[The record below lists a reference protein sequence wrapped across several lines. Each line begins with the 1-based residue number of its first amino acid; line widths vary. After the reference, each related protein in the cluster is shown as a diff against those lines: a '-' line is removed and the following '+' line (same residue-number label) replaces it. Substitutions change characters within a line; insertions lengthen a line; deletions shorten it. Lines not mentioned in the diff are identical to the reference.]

1 MWPYPLLKKFATK
14 FSKKEGRGSKAVW
27 NFSKNSSDLVAGSFP
42 YLFIF
47 FSTDHH
53 QLEVL
58 EEIYHDIQKIEEQDE
73 DYPDIVEFI
82 EQLKIDVKYELADNN
97 AN

>member
-1 MWPYPLLKKFATK
+1 L
-14 FSKKEGRGSKAVW
+14 EGSGRREKRG
-27 NFSKNSSDLVAGSFP
+27 
-42 YLFIF
+42 I
-47 FSTDHH
+47 DHN

>member
-1 MWPYPLLKKFATK
+1 
-14 FSKKEGRGSKAVW
+14 
-27 NFSKNSSDLVAGSFP
+27 
-42 YLFIF
+42 
-47 FSTDHH
+47 
-53 QLEVL
+53 LEVL

>member
-1 MWPYPLLKKFATK
+1 M
-14 FSKKEGRGSKAVW
+14 
-27 NFSKNSSDLVAGSFP
+27 VAESFP
-42 YLFIF
+42 YLFIL
-47 FSTDHH
+47 FSTDHN